1 MRKIMAISGEP
12 GTGKTS
18 LMWRFI
24 NQYKWETRED
34 VKLVNSLYNKE
45 LDLHLL
51 GKYEQGEVFAG
62 TDRFSMA
69 VQPAAIEFVQ
79 KTESNILFEGDRLT
93 NGKFYDFLL
102 TLPDTEV
109 QFLIITAKKDTLTE
123 RYQLRNSNQSD
134 TFLKGRKT
142 KIDNIMSNFEY
153 MDYREV
159 VQNEDE
165 RDQTEILKRINNFF
179 Q

>member
-1 MRKIMAISGEP
+1 MVKWFCIGK
-12 GTGKTS
+12 GT
-18 LMWRFI
+18 
-24 NQYKWETRED
+24 
-34 VKLVNSLYNKE
+34 
-45 LDLHLL
+45 
-51 GKYEQGEVFAG
+51 
-62 TDRFSMA
+62 
-69 VQPAAIEFVQ
+69 
-79 KTESNILFEGDRLT
+79 IL
-93 NGKFYDFLL
+93 KFYDFLL
-102 TLPDTEV
+102 SLPNTEV